1 MVLVVTTINKARE
14 EEAFNEREPL
24 KGKGPQDWNQ
34 EEDFKQLMV
43 DVIKELQTFKKN

>member
-34 EEDFKQLMV
+34 EDDFKQLMV
-43 DVIKELQTFKKN
+43 DVIKELQTSKRN